1 MNGRRCNAVLI
12 GALGAM
18 VVLAYGNSFH
28 CGLVIDNQA
37 LILEDPRLREVSLDN
52 LRLILTKEY
61 WWPTAGVGVY
71 RPLATLSYWFNYAVL
86 GNRDNP
92 FGYHC
97 VNFLLQ
103 WLNAVLAF
111 LLFARLFRERIPA
124 FFGAALFALH
134 PIATDTVTNV
144 VGRTDL
150 LAATSV
156 LAALLCYIRGTESS
170 GWRRTCWL
178 VAMSLAAALGLFSKE
193 NAVVV
198 VAVIVL
204 YDLVFRP
211 RQVLE
216 LWRAVAALAPV
227 YLAFSAARIWVF
239 AHSIPSEFPF
249 VDNPLVGADFW
260 TARLTALR
268 VLGRYLWLMAWPQ
281 KLSCD
286 YSYNEIPVRAWDGQT
301 FASLV
306 VLAAIAVVAAVAFRR
321 NKALFFL
328 IAFSFV
334 TMLPTSNLI
343 VLIGN
348 IMGERYVYLSL
359 IGFAGCVALA
369 GQALRKRWRAVLAAA
384 VIAYGART
392 FVRNFDW
399 VDEVHIWRSAMEVCP
414 NSFKTHK
421 SYAKSLHELDPQRE
435 NIDEVIT
442 IAERALAILEQ
453 KPLPLARQTYG
464 IYADLGAYY
473 MEKAEALAR
482 TGAPAAQR
490 ATLYQRGIGF
500 LNHAAAIEQAV
511 SKELAAKLAQQ
522 GRSAEGLEGIG
533 DYHIYAALG
542 LAHLRLGSYDQSIA
556 AFTRMQRLA
565 PEEPNGYFGAG
576 LANAALDRTNEAAV
590 CLLQALLVDNNNQE
604 FWRNLFEFYA
614 THYGASDA
622 IIVVGGQ
629 RRLNVQSPFV
639 REQICEAYRRLIRN
653 LHAAG
658 RDAAAKRAEKAARD
672 EYGCAMP
679 ETAR

>member
-1 MNGRRCNAVLI
+1 LNSWRGNAVLI
-12 GALGAM
+12 GGLGAM
-18 VVLAYGNSFH
+18 VLLAYANSFH

-37 LILEDPRLREVSLDN
+37 LILGDPRLREVSLDN
-52 LRLILTKEY
+52 LRLIFTKEY

-86 GNRDNP
+86 GNGTNP

-97 VNFLLQ
+97 VNFLLE
-103 WLNAVLAF
+103 WLDAALVF
-111 LLFARLFRERIPA
+111 LLFARLFEERTSA

-134 PIATDTVTNV
+134 PIATECVTNV

-150 LAATSV
+150 LVAASV
-156 LAALLCYIRGTESS
+156 LAALLCYIRSVESS
-170 GWRRTCWL
+170 GRRRTWWL

-193 NAVVV
+193 NAVAVV
-198 VAVIVL
+198 VVIVL
-204 YDLVFRP
+204 YDLVFRR
-211 RQVLE
+211 RQLHE
-216 LWRAVAALAPV
+216 IWRAVAALAPV
-227 YLAFSAARIWVF
+227 YLAFLATRTWVF
-239 AHSIPSEFPF
+239 AHSVPSEFPF
-249 VDNPLVGADFW
+249 VDNPLVGADFG
-260 TARLTALR
+260 TARLTA
-268 VLGRYLWLMAWPQ
+268 VKALGRYLWLLAWPQ

-286 YSYNEIPVRAWDGQT
+286 YSYNEILVRVWDGQT

-369 GQALRKRWRAVLAAA
+369 GQALLKRRRAVLAAM

-399 VDEVHIWRSAMEVCP
+399 VDEVHIWRSAMAVCP

-421 SYAKSLHELDPQRE
+421 SYAKSLHELDPQRT
-435 NIDEVIT
+435 NIDTVIA
-442 IAERALAILEQ
+442 IAERGLAIMEQ
-453 KPLPLARQTYG
+453 KPLPLAWQNHG

-473 MEKAEALAR
+473 VEKAEALAR
-482 TGAPAAQR
+482 TGAPAAPR
-490 ATLYQRGIGF
+490 ATLYQLGIGF

-522 GRSAEGLEGIG
+522 GRSVRELEGIG
-533 DYHIYAALG
+533 DYHIHAALG
-542 LAHLRLGSYDQSIA
+542 VAYLRLGLYEQSSA

-565 PEEPNGYFGAG
+565 PGEPNGYFGAG
-576 LANAALDRTNEAAV
+576 LAHAGLGRTSEAAV
-590 CLLQALLVDNNNQE
+590 CLLQASLLDNNNQE
-604 FWRNLFEFYA
+604 FSRNLFEFYA
-614 THYGASDA
+614 THYSASNA
-622 IIVVGGQ
+622 VIVVGGQ
-629 RRLNVQSPFV
+629 RRLNLQSPLV
-639 REQICEAYRRLIRN
+639 HEQICEAYRRLVLNFR
-653 LHAAG
+653 AAEM
-658 RDAAAKRAEKAARD
+658 DAAAKRASEAARK
-672 EYGCAMP
+672 ECGWNGG
-679 ETAR
+679 